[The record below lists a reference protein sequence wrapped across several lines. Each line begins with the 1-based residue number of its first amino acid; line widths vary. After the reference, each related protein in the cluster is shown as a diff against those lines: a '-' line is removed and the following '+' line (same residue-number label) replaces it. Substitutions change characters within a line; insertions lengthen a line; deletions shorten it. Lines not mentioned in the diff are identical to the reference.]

1 MKQVFAVKRTSVA
14 VGRTWLKAVVVA
26 VASIGMLAGASQPA
40 WSADA
45 KPIVIGQSIPTLNNP
60 WYAQFAQGSRD
71 MAKALGVKLVL
82 VTNPAN
88 AAFDPGAQI
97 NAIENLIAQRPAAIQ
112 IDPTSTSAIDGAIKE
127 ATAAH
132 IPVVTDGI
140 HVTAKVDAA
149 VVADNKQ
156 GGELAGQYVA
166 LRLGSGGGDVAML
179 EGTPGRDIIAQ
190 RHAGFRAGLA
200 SNKGAKIVASQ
211 NANLD
216 QAQGQTV
223 TENILEAH
231 PKLKAI
237 WGASD
242 TMALGAVEALK
253 ARNMTGR
260 VLLGGF
266 DGTPDAFRDI
276 KAGTM
281 DFTIDQVPYEMG
293 ATAIALAYKL
303 AQGQKAP
310 ADTVL
315 KTTLVDKSNVA
326 DYLDKSAAKNK
337 AVLDALLK
345 QYGLQGK

>member
-1 MKQVFAVKRTSVA
+1 MKVSMMKIVAASVA
-14 VGRTWLKAVVVA
+14 A
-26 VASIGMLAGASQPA
+26 IGMAASMSKPA

-88 AAFDPGAQI
+88 ASFDPGAQI
-97 NAIENLIAQRPAAIQ
+97 NAIENLIAQRPSAIQ

-127 ATAAH
+127 ASDAH

-140 HVTAKVDAA
+140 HVTAKVDAS

-156 GGELAGQYVA
+156 GGELAGKYVA
-166 LRLGSGGGDVAML
+166 SKLGSAGGEVAML

-200 SNKGAKIVASQ
+200 TNKAAKIVASQ

-231 PKLKAI
+231 PQLKVVWA
-237 WGASD
+237 ASD

-260 VLLGGF
+260 VVLGGF

-276 KAGTM
+276 KAGSM
-281 DFTIDQVPYEMG
+281 DFTIDQVPYQMG

-303 AQGQKAP
+303 AKGQKPA

-315 KTTLVDKSNVA
+315 QTTLVDKSNVA
-326 DYLDKSAAKNK
+326 DYLDNSAAKNK
-337 AVLDALLK
+337 TVLDAVFK
-345 QYGLQGK
+345 QYGLQAR

>member
-1 MKQVFAVKRTSVA
+1 MNHIFVAKRLKPIASRKLHTAISTAAALIGLVFGVNHD
-14 VGRTWLKAVVVA
+14 
-26 VASIGMLAGASQPA
+26 A
-40 WSADA
+40 WSAEA
-45 KPIVIGQSIPTLNNP
+45 KAVVIGQSIPTLNNP

-71 MAKALGVKLVL
+71 MAKVLGVKLVL

-88 AAFDPGAQI
+88 AAFDPSAQI
-97 NAIENLIAQRPAAIQ
+97 SAIENLIAQRPSAIQ
-112 IDPTSTSAIDGAIKE
+112 IDPTSTSAIDGAINE
-127 ATAAH
+127 ATSAH

-140 HVTAKVDAA
+140 HVTAKVDAS

-156 GGELAGQYVA
+156 GGELAGKYVA
-166 LRLGSGGGDVAML
+166 SKIAGGGEAAML

-190 RHAGFRAGLA
+190 RQAGFRAGLA
-200 SNKGAKIVASQ
+200 TNKAAKIVASQ

-231 PKLKAI
+231 PNLKVI
-237 WGASD
+237 WAASD

-253 ARNMTGR
+253 SRNLTGH
-260 VLLGGF
+260 VVLGGF
-266 DGTPDAFRDI
+266 DGTPDAFASI
-276 KAGTM
+276 KSGAM

-303 AQGQKAP
+303 VQGQKPA

-326 DYLDKSAAKNK
+326 DYIDNSAAKNK
-337 AVLDALLK
+337 TVLDMVLK
-345 QYGLQGK
+345 KYGLQAK

>member
-1 MKQVFAVKRTSVA
+1 MKQTFAITRSQARLKRLSMKA
-14 VGRTWLKAVVVA
+14 VGAALL
-26 VASIGMLAGASQPA
+26 SIGVLSLASQPA
-40 WSADA
+40 WSADT

-60 WYAQFAQGSRD
+60 WYAQFAEGSRD
-71 MAKALGVKLVL
+71 MATALGVKLVL

-88 AAFDPGAQI
+88 AAFDPSAQI

-112 IDPTSTSAIDGAIKE
+112 IDPTSSSAIDGAINE
-127 ATAAH
+127 AMSAH

-140 HVTAKVDAA
+140 HVTAKVDAS

-156 GGELAGQYVA
+156 GGELAGKYIA
-166 LRLGSGGGDVAML
+166 SRLTGGGDVAML

-190 RHAGFRAGLA
+190 RHAGFRAALA
-200 SNKGAKIVASQ
+200 TGKGVKIVASQ

-231 PKLKAI
+231 RNLKAI
-237 WGASD
+237 WAASD

-276 KAGTM
+276 KAGAL
-281 DFTIDQVPYEMG
+281 DFTIDQVPYRMG

-303 AQGQKAP
+303 AQGQKPP

-315 KTTLVDKSNVA
+315 KTTLVDKTNVA

-337 AVLDALLK
+337 AVLDATLK
-345 QYGLQGK
+345 QYGLQAK

>member
-1 MKQVFAVKRTSVA
+1 MKHPYTAKDLNLVSR
-14 VGRTWLKAVVVA
+14 RTWLK
-26 VASIGMLAGASQPA
+26 VASASVAAIGMTCSVSQPA
-40 WSADA
+40 WSADT

-71 MAKALGVKLVL
+71 MAHALGVKLVL

-88 AAFDPGAQI
+88 ASFDPGAQI
-97 NAIENLIAQRPAAIQ
+97 NSIENLIAQHPSVIQ
-112 IDPTSTSAIDGAIKE
+112 IDPTSTNGIDGAINE

-140 HVTAKVDAA
+140 HVTAKVDAS
-149 VVADNKQ
+149 VVADNTQ
-156 GGELAGQYVA
+156 GGELAGKYVA
-166 LRLGSGGGDVAML
+166 AKIPTGGDVAML

-200 SNKGAKIVASQ
+200 TNKNAKIVASQ

-231 PKLKAI
+231 PNLKVI
-237 WGASD
+237 WAASD

-253 ARNMTGR
+253 ARNMTGH
-260 VLLGGF
+260 VILGGF

-281 DFTIDQVPYEMG
+281 DFTIDQVPYQMG

-315 KTTLVDKSNVA
+315 QTTLVDKSNVA
-326 DYLDKSAAKNK
+326 DYLDNSATKNK
-337 AVLDALLK
+337 SVLDAVLK
-345 QYGLQGK
+345 QYGLRAK